1 MTIQVNEAL
10 DADTASLVTLED
22 DTGGYV
28 NGVFV
33 ADGTPTVRRAL
44 ASIQSPSV
52 QQLEY
57 LEGSERRSNKVRALY
72 LNKEVK
78 LSDGNEL
85 ATVVKK
91 NGKAFKV
98 IHVGDWSP
106 YGWFFAMASE
116 L

>member
-1 MTIQVNEAL
+1 MTIQVTEAL

-22 DTGGYV
+22 DTGAYV
-28 NGVFV
+28 DGLFV

-44 ASIQSPSV
+44 ASIQSPTS

-57 LEGSERRSNKVRALY
+57 LEGSERKANNVRSLY

-78 LSDGNEL
+78 LSKDNNL
-85 ATVVKK
+85 ATVVKW
-91 NGKAFKV
+91 NGKSFKV
-98 IHVGDWSP
+98 VHVGDWSP